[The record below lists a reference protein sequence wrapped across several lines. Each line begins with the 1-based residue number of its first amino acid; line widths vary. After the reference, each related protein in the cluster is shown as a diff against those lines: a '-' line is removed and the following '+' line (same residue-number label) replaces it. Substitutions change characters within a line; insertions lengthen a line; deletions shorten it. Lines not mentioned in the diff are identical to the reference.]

1 MPAAVLW
8 GIGTAI
14 GEVPPYLLAR
24 AAAQAGKARGRPSSA
39 RCACC
44 ALARRAG
51 GAGGSRLAGPLT
63 SRPPRPTHISSFR

>member
-24 AAAQAGKARGRPSSA
+24 AAAQAGKARRGLTLRLNHCPFWIICDRIVMA
-39 RCACC
+39 
-44 ALARRAG
+44 
-51 GAGGSRLAGPLT
+51 GAGT
-63 SRPPRPTHISSFR
+63 